1 MKKVSKLLSIL
12 LCLAMVIGIFTMAV
26 GAAGTTYTKIDR
38 VEDLTAGTY
47 YMGGYLT
54 TYTNQGTTYDW
65 TANPYHMFNDVSTDL
80 FTTPYSFTNGVLTK
94 KAGEQ
99 YDANTVELVAVSGK
113 ADTYYVKID
122 NKYLYSSEYNNRKLG
137 LTTTATEW
145 VASNSSKGGISLT
158 TSVGTG
164 TVTLGTAGATSKML
178 RSYKDSAS
186 SLKYGLVFFKEG
198 TSAPSNDPTI
208 TLDKSSLVLA
218 KDATATLAATTTN
231 VTNPTIEWSTSAA
244 SVATVNNGTVTAV
257 APGEATITA
266 KISGTNVSTTCSV
279 WVKPAAAAI
288 SAANAAADNSF
299 HTVVG
304 EITMID
310 GQSIYIQDST
320 GGICVRVP
328 SNSGM
333 AIGGTLTAS
342 GKRST
347 YNGLIQLDATNA
359 TQGAVSYAAGT
370 ASVTPADVTSSG
382 IANANLS
389 KLLKVTGTFTVT
401 EVFDNNGGYNTPNI
415 TVKDANN
422 NSFVIYK
429 APLTKVS
436 GEWPIAVGDTITSV
450 TGVLTVNIKNNVT
463 TYRMNCKAAD
473 DIDTTVFVTG
483 VTLDKTS
490 QNLTVGGTVDLV
502 ATVAP
507 SNATNQDVT
516 WTSSNTAVATVANG
530 KVTAVA
536 PGTATITVTTADGSK
551 TATCTITV
559 VAATVPATGV
569 TLDKTT
575 ASLEVGKDVTLSATV
590 APADST
596 DAVVWST
603 SDATIATVAGGKVTA
618 LKAGTVTITAKAG
631 DKTATCTVTVTAPV
645 VEEEDNTTGGANTGN
660 TDSGNSGSTT
670 PSTPVKPSAPVWTV
684 QDAPKTGVS
693 FKYGLNQKGLEKQ
706 LWFTGAMDGYYL
718 AMSEDIKD
726 AVDVVVETVE
736 GGYRLAFTKEGVK
749 KYIDIVERTDKAGS
763 ANVVITD
770 EPTAVLTWDAT
781 AKTFFAKIG
790 ENTFYLGT
798 YNTFKTISASNISY
812 ITGDN
817 ASKVD
822 VSQYV
827 SHLYLDTAS
836 STGDA
841 FEPMVIVLA
850 LAAVSALAVLA
861 LNKKKFSF

>member
-1 MKKVSKLLSIL
+1 MKKASKLLSIL

-26 GAAGTTYTKIDR
+26 GAAAGDTATLVADPSTLQTGDR
-38 VEDLTAGTY
+38 VVLVGENNGIYYAATNVTTGYVREAKQVTAS
-47 YMGGYLT
+47 
-54 TYTNQGTTYDW
+54 N
-65 TANPYHMFNDVSTDL
+65 
-80 FTTPYSFTNGVLTK
+80 
-94 KAGEQ
+94 
-99 YDANTVELVAVSGK
+99 NTVTL
-113 ADTYYVKID
+113 DDDIQIFTI
-122 NKYLYSSEYNNRKLG
+122 
-137 LTTTATEW
+137 
-145 VASNSSKGGISLT
+145 
-158 TSVGTG
+158 GTG
-164 TVTLGTAGATSKML
+164 TVAGSITFSNGS
-178 RSYKDSAS
+178 SYLYAS
-186 SLKYGLVFFKEG
+186 SSSYNNLQYTNTANDNASFKYVDNYFVAQG
-198 TSAPSNDPTI
+198 TNTRNSIRFNYNNGSPRFTCYGSTTSVTGVVSIYKLAAVNPNAPTI
-208 TLDKSSLVLA
+208 SLSKSNLVLA
-218 KDATATLAATTTN
+218 KDATDTLTATTTN
-231 VTNPTIEWSTSAA
+231 VTNPTIEWSTSAP

-266 KISGTNVSTTCSV
+266 KISGTNVSATCSV

-347 YNGLIQLDATNA
+347 YNGLIQLDATNS
-359 TQGAVSYAAGT
+359 TKGAVSYAAGT
-370 ASVTPADVTSSG
+370 ASVIPAEVTIAG
-382 IANANLS
+382 IANENLS

-401 EVFDNNGGYNTPNI
+401 EVFDNNGSYDTPNI
-415 TVKDANN
+415 TVEDANN
-422 NSFVIYK
+422 NKFVIYK
-429 APLTKVS
+429 APLTKVG
-436 GEWPIAVGDTITSV
+436 GEWPIAVGDTISAV
-450 TGVLTVNIKNNVT
+450 TGVLTVNVKNNVT
-463 TYRMNCKAAD
+463 TYRMNCKAAS

-490 QNLTVGGTVDLV
+490 QNLVVGGTVDLI

-507 SNATNQDVT
+507 GNATNKDVT
-516 WTSSNTAVATVANG
+516 WDSSDSTVAEVSTAG
-530 KVTAVA
+530 KVTAKKA
-536 PGTATITVTTADGSK
+536 GTATITVTTADGSK
-551 TATCTITV
+551 TATCTVTV

-575 ASLEVGKDVTLSATV
+575 ASLEVGKDVTLTATV

-645 VEEEDNTTGGANTGN
+645 EEEEDNNTSSGGTG
-660 TDSGNSGSTT
+660 S
-670 PSTPVKPSAPVWTV
+670 STPAAPTWTV
-684 QDAPKTGVS
+684 QSTPKAGTA

-706 LWFTGAMDGYYL
+706 LWFTGEMDGYYL
-718 AMSEDIKD
+718 ALSEDVKD

-736 GGYRLAFTKEGVK
+736 GGYRLSFNKDGVK

-798 YNTFKTISASNISY
+798 YNNYKTISASNISY